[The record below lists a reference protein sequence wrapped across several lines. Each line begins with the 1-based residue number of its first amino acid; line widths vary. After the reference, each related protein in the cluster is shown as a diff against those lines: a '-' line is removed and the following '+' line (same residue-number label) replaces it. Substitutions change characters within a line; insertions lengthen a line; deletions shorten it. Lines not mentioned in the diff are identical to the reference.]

1 MCVLWQQAS
10 LGEAAAKRGEHE
22 HHQIIQEQQQQQ
34 SHGDRSMALHIT
46 RPTNLMST
54 FVSPPPI
61 QQTSIV
67 LDDPYHVSV
76 LQADKYQVLLHDKF
90 IFHFVLTVTQ
100 CDFTFSRAVEW
111 KMENSP
117 YIRNWTR
124 VVFSRKQKFES
135 SILSLWVNHP
145 ILTTQCFVQ
154 TTDDQQYIIH
164 LLQENNIFFYV
175 FLCSDLDLIV
185 YWLDEQRKF

>member
-10 LGEAAAKRGEHE
+10 LGEAAAKRGGEHE
-22 HHQIIQEQQQQQ
+22 HHQIIQEQQQQ
-34 SHGDRSMALHIT
+34 SHGDRSMPLHIT

-61 QQTSIV
+61 QQTSII

-100 CDFTFSRAVEW
+100 HCDFTFGTTVEW

-117 YIRNWTR
+117 YI
-124 VVFSRKQKFES
+124 
-135 SILSLWVNHP
+135 
-145 ILTTQCFVQ
+145 
-154 TTDDQQYIIH
+154 
-164 LLQENNIFFYV
+164 
-175 FLCSDLDLIV
+175 
-185 YWLDEQRKF
+185 